1 LHIWYEKPIIILF
14 LSKDINECSFLS
26 IDNCG
31 QNAAC
36 KNTAGSFT
44 CACNPGYTGNGL
56 SCTGKFY
63 EITSEMLDVM
73 L

>member
-1 LHIWYEKPIIILF
+1 MNWLYKKPKIILF
-14 LSKDINECSFLS
+14 LSKDINECFLN

-36 KNTAGSFT
+36 TNTPGSFT

-56 SCTGKFY
+56 ACNGRFY
-63 EITSEMLDVM
+63 KIISEMLDVM